1 MIKGTYIFYEDG
13 KEIFRSENVIT
24 KFGKRFLTNFIAGNV
39 TFDSKDMALGI
50 ANNLDYPV
58 SASNSRLG
66 FEFYRLPV
74 TYGGIDIQSDGS
86 GGFNYSVIYKT
97 TIPQDVAGIVK
108 EVGVYPGLRSSV
120 NNYDDKFLTDFE
132 DNTLWTL
139 SSDGVTFPPI
149 VTSNNP
155 RIGKYLVQM
164 STSGPSSS
172 IQYNTSVN
180 NLDLS
185 GYSVNDTLSFAFYEA
200 DPNLANIKIRF
211 YSSATD
217 YYEAQVTGDGSAGD
231 RIKSVA
237 LGTMLN
243 NPINNPD
250 AKAISKIGIVV
261 TSDSGGATS
270 AYFDGIRINDEDTF
284 DPSYGLISRSSLTSP
299 LNKLAGRQVDIEYR
313 LDLSF

>member
-13 KEIFRSENVIT
+13 KEICRSENIIT
-24 KFGKRFLTNFIAGNV
+24 KFGKRFLTNYLAGNAD
-39 TFDSKDMALGI
+39 FEKKDMALGI
-50 ANNLDYPV
+50 ASNLDYAV

-74 TYGGIDIQSDGS
+74 SYGSIDIQPDGS

-108 EVGVYPGLRSSV
+108 EIGLYPGARTSV
-120 NNYDDKFLTDFE
+120 NNYDDKFISDFE

-149 VTSNNP
+149 VTSNSP

-164 STSGPSSS
+164 STSGSSS
-172 IQYNTSVN
+172 SVQYNTLVN
-180 NLDLS
+180 SLDLS
-185 GYSVNDTLSFAFYEA
+185 GYSVNDTLTFAFYEA
-200 DPNLANIKIRF
+200 DANLSNIKIRF

-217 YYEAQVTGDGSAGD
+217 YYEAQVSGDGSAGN
-231 RIKSVA
+231 RIKPVA

-243 NPINNPD
+243 NPVNNPD
-250 AKAISKIGIVV
+250 ARAISKIGIVV
-261 TSDSGGATS
+261 TSDSGGACTV
-270 AYFDGIRINDEDTF
+270 YMDGIRINDEDTF
-284 DPSYGLISRSSLTSP
+284 DPSYGLVSRSALATP
-299 LNKLAGRQVDIEYR
+299 LNKLAGRQVDVEYR

>member
-13 KEIFRSENVIT
+13 KEICRSKNIIT

-39 TFDSKDMALGI
+39 AFDSKDMALGI
-50 ANNLDYPV
+50 ANNLDYAV

-66 FEFYRLPV
+66 FEFYRLPIS
-74 TYGGIDIQSDGS
+74 YGGIDIQSDGS

-108 EVGVYPGLRSSV
+108 EVGIYPGLRSSV

-164 STSGPSSS
+164 STSGSSSS

-180 NLDLS
+180 NLDIS

-200 DPNLANIKIRF
+200 DANLANIKIRF

-217 YYEAQVTGDGSAGD
+217 YYEAQVTGDGSAGN
-231 RIKSVA
+231 RIKPVA

-261 TSDSGGATS
+261 TSDSGGSTS
-270 AYFDGIRINDEDTF
+270 VYFDGIRINDEDTF
-284 DPSYGLISRSSLTSP
+284 DPSYGLISRSSLTTP

>member
-13 KEIFRSENVIT
+13 KEVYRSENVIT
-24 KFGKRFLTNFIAGNV
+24 KFGKRFLTNYIAGNV
-39 TFDSKDMALGI
+39 AFDSKDMALGI
-50 ANNLDYPV
+50 ASNLDYAI

-74 TYGGIDIQSDGS
+74 SYGGIDIQSDGS

-97 TIPQDVAGIVK
+97 TIPQDVAGTVK
-108 EVGVYPGLRSSV
+108 EVGIYPGLRSSV

-164 STSGPSSS
+164 STSGSSSS

-200 DPNLANIKIRF
+200 DSNLANIKIRF

-217 YYEAQVTGDGSAGD
+217 YYEAQVSGDGSAGN

-284 DPSYGLISRSSLTSP
+284 DPSYGLISRSSLTTP

>member
-13 KEIFRSENVIT
+13 KEICRSENVIT
-24 KFGKRFLTNFIAGNV
+24 KFGKRFLTNYLAGNV
-39 TFDSKDMALGI
+39 DFSKKDMAFGI
-50 ANNLDYPV
+50 ASNSDYAV

-74 TYGGIDIQSDGS
+74 SYGSIDIQSDGS
-86 GGFNYSVIYKT
+86 GGFNYSTIYKT
-97 TIPQDVAGIVK
+97 TIPQDVAGIIK
-108 EVGVYPGLRSSV
+108 EIGLYPGARTSV
-120 NNYDDKFLTDFE
+120 NNYDDKFITDFE

-155 RIGKYLVQM
+155 RIGKYLVQI
-164 STSGPSSS
+164 STSGSSSS

-180 NLDLS
+180 TLDIS
-185 GYSVNDTLSFAFYEA
+185 GYSVNDTLTFAFYEA
-200 DPNLANIKIRF
+200 DANLANIKIRF

-217 YYEAQVTGDGSAGD
+217 YYEAQVSGDGSAGD

-250 AKAISKIGIVV
+250 SRAISKIGIVV
-261 TSDSGGATS
+261 TSDSGGSTS
-270 AYFDGIRINDEDTF
+270 TYFDGIRINDEDTF
-284 DPSYGLISRSSLTSP
+284 DPSYGLVSRSSLTTP
-299 LNKLAGRQVDIEYR
+299 LNKLAGRQVDVEYR

>member
-13 KEIFRSENVIT
+13 KEICRSENIIT

-39 TFDSKDMALGI
+39 AFDSKDMALGI
-50 ANNLDYPV
+50 ANNLDYAV

-66 FEFYRLPV
+66 FEFYRLPIS
-74 TYGGIDIQSDGS
+74 YGGIDIQSDGS

-108 EVGVYPGLRSSV
+108 EVGIYPGLRSSV

-164 STSGPSSS
+164 STSGSSSS

-180 NLDLS
+180 NLDIS

-200 DPNLANIKIRF
+200 DANLANIKIRF

-217 YYEAQVTGDGSAGD
+217 YYEAQVTGDGSAGN
-231 RIKSVA
+231 RIKSVP

-250 AKAISKIGIVV
+250 AMAISKIGIVV
-261 TSDSGGATS
+261 TSDSGGAAS
-270 AYFDGIRINDEDTF
+270 VYFDGIRINDEDTF
-284 DPSYGLISRSSLTSP
+284 DPSYGLISRSSLTTP

>member
-13 KEIFRSENVIT
+13 KEIYRSDNIIT
-24 KFGKRFLTNFIAGNV
+24 KFGKRFLTSYIAGNV
-39 TFDSKDMALGI
+39 PFDSKDMALGI
-50 ANNLDYPV
+50 ANDSDYAV
-58 SASNSRLG
+58 SPSNSRLG
-66 FEFYRLPV
+66 FEFYRLPIS
-74 TYGGIDIQSDGS
+74 YGGIDIQSDGS

-97 TIPQDVAGIVK
+97 TIPQDVEGIVK
-108 EVGVYPGLRSSV
+108 EVGIYPGLRSSV
-120 NNYDDKFLTDFE
+120 NNYDDKFLADFE

-164 STSGPSSS
+164 STSGSSSS

-180 NLDLS
+180 NLDIS

-200 DPNLANIKIRF
+200 DANLANIKIRF

-217 YYEAQVTGDGSAGD
+217 YYEAQVTGDGSAGN
-231 RIKSVA
+231 RIKPVA

-261 TSDSGGATS
+261 TSDSGGSTS
-270 AYFDGIRINDEDTF
+270 VYFDGIRINDEDTF